1 MCTKNHNHMRYSYWD
16 TEWQRIYHFG
26 PFFTLFHPLLPNN
39 PEKQILKKWK
49 KASGDVI
56 IFFATKNTIMWCL
69 FTQIWS
75 ATDNFLSFQATFC
88 SFALL
93 LTQKPNF
100 GKNVKNTWRYYPF
113 THMYHKSRSYDIWF
127 LRYEVQQ
134 TKFFCHPRS
143 FTSFYVLTVQ
153 KMKISTKWKKQLEIS
168 FYTSVQ
174 KMYHDHML
182 YCSWDMAHEGCNCYF
197 HFGQC
202 FSFLPP

>member
-1 MCTKNHNHMRYSYWD
+1 MD
-16 TEWQRIYHFG
+16 HFL
-26 PFFTLFHPLLPNN
+26 PFFTPFYLTTQKSKFWKNG
-39 PEKQILKKWK
+39 KKHLEMPSFFCNK
-49 KASGDVI
+49 KHNHVMYVYSDMEC
-56 IFFATKNTIMWCL
+56 NRH
-69 FTQIWS
+69 
-75 ATDNFLSFQATFC
+75 NFLSFQATFC

-100 GKNVKNTWRYYPF
+100 GKNVKNTWRYHPF

-143 FTSFYVLTVQ
+143 FTSFYILTAR
-153 KMKISTKWKKQLEIS
+153 KMKIWTKWKKQLEIS
-168 FYTSVQ
+168 FYTSVP

-197 HFGQC
+197 HFGQYV
-202 FSFLPP
+202 SFLPP

>member
-1 MCTKNHNHMRYSYWD
+1 M
-16 TEWQRIYHFG
+16 
-26 PFFTLFHPLLPNN
+26 
-39 PEKQILKKWK
+39 EKSMWRCHH
-49 KASGDVI
+49 
-56 IFFATKNTIMWCL
+56 FFATQNTIMWCL

-143 FTSFYVLTVQ
+143 FTSFYVLTAQ

-168 FYTSVQ
+168 FYTSVP